1 MFSLSRRGFFR
12 RRVRLR
18 SIDQLTADDFRSVAR
33 MLRTHPRSVHKIGC
47 VSARRVDSRQRL
59 ETRWNGK
66 ELEITAEPGDWIV
79 TTLSSGAEVM
89 RDAEGHVN
97 TYSIKAERFAELYEQ
112 TTGHTE
118 FGAVFRAKGVVEA
131 LFLSGGFEIKAPWG
145 ETQRAEAGY
154 LVLNGSEVYGNT
166 REVFERTYEVSE

>member
-1 MFSLSRRGFFR
+1 
-12 RRVRLR
+12 
-18 SIDQLTADDFRSVAR
+18 
-33 MLRTHPRSVHKIGC
+33 
-47 VSARRVDSRQRL
+47 
-59 ETRWNGK
+59 
-66 ELEITAEPGDWIV
+66 
-79 TTLSSGAEVM
+79 M

-166 REVFERTYEVSE
+166 REVFERSYAVFE